1 MKIEKGAARVKR
13 MYYRAMYYTV
23 GIIIMTLGIALTI
36 QSALGTSPFDAL
48 LVGLHRTFGLTI
60 GSWEIVVGFSMIVFN
75 ALAER
80 RRPELLALAT
90 SLLTG
95 IGIDFWVFTIRET
108 IHPDVFWSQMICLL
122 AGMVIAGFG
131 IAFNLQ
137 ADFAPNPFD
146 RMMLVV
152 SKMTGWNVSI
162 SRALISIL
170 LVILAFSFGGA
181 IGIGTI
187 IITLLSGPLIHSFML
202 QIEKVDRRIQPV
214 PKSAQM

>member
-1 MKIEKGAARVKR
+1 MKRIYMRT
-13 MYYRAMYYTV
+13 MYYTV

-36 QSALGTSPFDAL
+36 QSAQGTSPFDAL

-75 ALAER
+75 AIAEK

-95 IGIDFWVFTIRET
+95 IGIDFWVFTIRDT
-108 IHPDVFWSQMICLL
+108 IHPDVFWTQMICLVV
-122 AGMVIAGFG
+122 GMVIAGFG
-131 IAFNLQ
+131 IALNLQ

-152 SKMTGWNVSI
+152 SKLTGWNVSI

-170 LVILAFSFGGA
+170 LVILAFLFSGA
-181 IGIGTI
+181 IGIGTVL
-187 IITLLSGPLIHSFML
+187 ITLFSGPVIQGFMA
-202 QIEKVDRRIQPV
+202 QINKFDQRLQPV
-214 PKSAQM
+214 APSCS

>member
-1 MKIEKGAARVKR
+1 MRT
-13 MYYRAMYYTV
+13 MYYSV

-75 ALAER
+75 AIAEK

-95 IGIDFWVFTIRET
+95 IGIDFWVFTIRDT
-108 IHPDVFWSQMICLL
+108 IHPDVFWTQMVCLV
-122 AGMVIAGFG
+122 AGMSIAGFG
-131 IAFNLQ
+131 IALNLQ

-152 SKMTGWNVSI
+152 SKLTGWNVSI

-170 LVILAFSFGGA
+170 LVLLAFLFSGA
-181 IGIGTI
+181 IGIGTVL
-187 IITLLSGPLIHSFML
+187 ITLFSGPVIQGFMA
-202 QIEKVDRRIQPV
+202 QINKFDQRLTPV
-214 PKSAQM
+214 APSCS

>member
-1 MKIEKGAARVKR
+1 MKRIYMRT
-13 MYYRAMYYTV
+13 MYYTV

-75 ALAER
+75 AIAEK

-95 IGIDFWVFTIRET
+95 VGIDFWVFTIRDT
-108 IHPDVFWSQMICLL
+108 IHPDVFWTQMICLV
-122 AGMVIAGFG
+122 AGMSIAGFG
-131 IAFNLQ
+131 IALNLQ

-152 SKMTGWNVSI
+152 SKLTGWNVSI

-170 LVILAFSFGGA
+170 LVILAFLFSGA
-181 IGIGTI
+181 IGIGTVL
-187 IITLLSGPLIHSFML
+187 ITLFSGPVIQGFMA
-202 QIEKVDRRIQPV
+202 QINKFDQRLHPV
-214 PKSAQM
+214 APSCS

>member
-1 MKIEKGAARVKR
+1 
-13 MYYRAMYYTV
+13 MYMRAMYYTV
-23 GIIIMTLGIALTI
+23 GIFIMTLGIALTI

-75 ALAER
+75 AIAEK
-80 RRPELLALAT
+80 RRPEILALAT

-95 IGIDFWVFTIRET
+95 IGIDFWVFTIRDT
-108 IHPDVFWSQMICLL
+108 IHPNVFWSQMICLV

-131 IAFNLQ
+131 IALNLQ

-152 SKMTGWNVSI
+152 SKLTGWNVSI

-170 LVILAFSFGGA
+170 LVILAFLFSGA
-181 IGIGTI
+181 IGIGTVL
-187 IITLLSGPLIHSFML
+187 ITLFSGPVIQVFMG
-202 QIEKVDRRIQPV
+202 QINKFDQRLQPV
-214 PKSAQM
+214 APSCS

>member
-1 MKIEKGAARVKR
+1 
-13 MYYRAMYYTV
+13 
-23 GIIIMTLGIALTI
+23 MTLGIALTI
-36 QSALGTSPFDAL
+36 QSSLGTSPFDAL

-75 ALAER
+75 AVAER

-90 SLLTG
+90 SLMTG
-95 IGIDFWVFTIRET
+95 IGIDFWVFTLRET
-108 IHPDVFWSQMICLL
+108 IHPDMFWSQMICLL

-131 IAFNLQ
+131 IAINLQ

-170 LVILAFSFGGA
+170 LVLLAFFFGGA
-181 IGIGTI
+181 IGIGTV
-187 IITLLSGPLIHSFML
+187 IITLLSGPLIQMFMV
-202 QIEKVDRRIQPV
+202 QIEKMDRRLQPITE
-214 PKSAQM
+214 SAHL

>member
-1 MKIEKGAARVKR
+1 MKRI
-13 MYYRAMYYTV
+13 YHRAFYYTF

-36 QSALGTSPFDAL
+36 QSSLGTSPFDAL

-75 ALAER
+75 AVAER

-95 IGIDFWVFTIRET
+95 IGIDFWVFTIEDS
-108 IHPDVFWSQMICLL
+108 IHPDLFFPQFSCVMI
-122 AGMVIAGFG
+122 GMVIAGFG
-131 IAFNLQ
+131 IALNLQ

-152 SKMTGWNVSI
+152 KKLTGWNVSV
-162 SRALISIL
+162 SRALISIV
-170 LVILAFSFGGA
+170 LVILAAFFGGA
-181 IGIGTI
+181 IGIGTLL
-187 IITLLSGPLIHSFML
+187 ITLMSGPIIHVFMNV
-202 QIEKVDRRIQPV
+202 IEKFDRRLYPTQTL
-214 PKSAQM
+214 KES

>member
-1 MKIEKGAARVKR
+1 MKRIYMRT
-13 MYYRAMYYTV
+13 MYYTV

-36 QSALGTSPFDAL
+36 QSAQGTSPFDAL

-75 ALAER
+75 AIAEK

-95 IGIDFWVFTIRET
+95 IGIDFWVFTIRDT
-108 IHPDVFWSQMICLL
+108 IHPDVFWTQMICLV
-122 AGMVIAGFG
+122 AGMIIAGFG
-131 IAFNLQ
+131 IALNLQ

-152 SKMTGWNVSI
+152 SKLTGWNVSI

-170 LVILAFSFGGA
+170 LVILAFLFSGA
-181 IGIGTI
+181 IGIGTVL
-187 IITLLSGPLIHSFML
+187 ITLFSGPVIQGFMA
-202 QIEKVDRRIQPV
+202 QINKFDQRLQPV
-214 PKSAQM
+214 APSCS

>member
-1 MKIEKGAARVKR
+1 MKRIYMRT
-13 MYYRAMYYTV
+13 MYYTV

-36 QSALGTSPFDAL
+36 QSAQGTSPFDAL

-75 ALAER
+75 AIAEK

-95 IGIDFWVFTIRET
+95 IGIDFWVFTIRDT
-108 IHPDVFWSQMICLL
+108 IHPDVFWTQMICLV
-122 AGMVIAGFG
+122 AGMIIAGFG
-131 IAFNLQ
+131 IALNLQ

-152 SKMTGWNVSI
+152 SKLTGWNVSI

-170 LVILAFSFGGA
+170 LVILAFLFSGA
-181 IGIGTI
+181 IGIGTVL
-187 IITLLSGPLIHSFML
+187 ITLFSGPVIQGFMAQINKFDQRL
-202 QIEKVDRRIQPV
+202 QPLA
-214 PKSAQM
+214 PSCS

>member
-1 MKIEKGAARVKR
+1 MSVKR

-36 QSALGTSPFDAL
+36 QSSLGTSPFDAL

-75 ALAER
+75 AVAER

-90 SLLTG
+90 SLMTG

-170 LVILAFSFGGA
+170 LVLLAFFFGGA
-181 IGIGTI
+181 IGIGTV
-187 IITLLSGPLIHSFML
+187 IITLLSGPLIQVFMA
-202 QIEKVDRRIQPV
+202 QIEKVDRRLQPV
-214 PKSAQM
+214 AESIHM

>member
-1 MKIEKGAARVKR
+1 MKRIYMRT
-13 MYYRAMYYTV
+13 MYYTV

-36 QSALGTSPFDAL
+36 QSAQGTSPFDAL

-75 ALAER
+75 AIAEK

-95 IGIDFWVFTIRET
+95 IGIDFWVFTIRDT
-108 IHPDVFWSQMICLL
+108 IHPDVFWTQMICLV

-131 IAFNLQ
+131 IALNLQ

-152 SKMTGWNVSI
+152 SKLTGWNVSI

-170 LVILAFSFGGA
+170 LVILAFLFSGA
-181 IGIGTI
+181 IGIGTVL
-187 IITLLSGPLIHSFML
+187 ITLFSGPVIQGFMA
-202 QIEKVDRRIQPV
+202 QINKFDQRLQPV
-214 PKSAQM
+214 APSCS